1 MRGASLRLAITC
13 NRNMNTYKKPRGNK
27 AKRDKDSIL
36 ADTKNLL
43 YVLYGCIQRMPK
55 IERIEGAPMEMK
67 RSANGIVE
75 SFTVAKECPEVRL
88 QEIHKMFGCYGRLL
102 ANFDLCIVQGLM
114 TDSDKVRVATIL
126 ERIDEGI
133 KRWRNASRTLNRQEQ
148 QQVSVSHEA
157 SAVGIQPELVRTA

>member
-1 MRGASLRLAITC
+1 
-13 NRNMNTYKKPRGNK
+13 MNIHKKPRGNK
-27 AKRDKDSIL
+27 AKCDKDSIL

-67 RSANGIVE
+67 RAANGIIE
-75 SFTVAKECPEVRL
+75 AFSIAKECQEVRL
-88 QEIHKMFGCYGRLL
+88 QEIHEMFGCYGRLL

-148 QQVSVSHEA
+148 QQVSVSHEE
-157 SAVGIQPELVRTA
+157 SAVGIQPELARTA

>member
-1 MRGASLRLAITC
+1 
-13 NRNMNTYKKPRGNK
+13 MNTYKKPRGNK

-36 ADTKNLL
+36 ADAKNLL
-43 YVLYGCIQRMPK
+43 YVLYGSIQRMPK

-67 RSANGIVE
+67 RAANGIVE
-75 SFTVAKECPEVRL
+75 SFTIAKECPEVRL

-102 ANFDLCIVQGLM
+102 ANFDLCIVQGLI

-148 QQVSVSHEA
+148 QQVSVSHEVP
-157 SAVGIQPELVRTA
+157 AVGIQPGLERTA

>member
-1 MRGASLRLAITC
+1 
-13 NRNMNTYKKPRGNK
+13 MNTYKKPRGNK

-36 ADTKNLL
+36 ADAKNLL

-67 RSANGIVE
+67 RAVSGIVE

-102 ANFDLCIVQGLM
+102 ASFDLCIVQGLI
-114 TDSDKVRVATIL
+114 TDSDKVRIATIL

-133 KRWRNASRTLNRQEQ
+133 KKWRNASRTLNRQEQ
-148 QQVSVSHEA
+148 QQVSVSHEV
-157 SAVGIQPELVRTA
+157 SAVGIQSEQTRTV

>member
-1 MRGASLRLAITC
+1 
-13 NRNMNTYKKPRGNK
+13 MNIHKKPRGNK

-43 YVLYGCIQRMPK
+43 YILYSCIQRMPK

-67 RSANGIVE
+67 RAANGIME
-75 SFTVAKECPEVRL
+75 SFSIAKECPEVRL

-114 TDSDKVRVATIL
+114 TDNDKVRVATIL

-148 QQVSVSHEA
+148 QQVGTIHDA
-157 SAVGIQPELVRTA
+157 PAIGIQSEQVQTA

>member
-1 MRGASLRLAITC
+1 
-13 NRNMNTYKKPRGNK
+13 MNIHKKPRGNK

-43 YVLYGCIQRMPK
+43 YILYSCIQRMPK

-67 RSANGIVE
+67 RAANGIME
-75 SFTVAKECPEVRL
+75 SFSIAKECPEVRL

-114 TDSDKVRVATIL
+114 TDNDKVRVATIL

-148 QQVSVSHEA
+148 QQVGVSHEEP
-157 SAVGIQPELVRTA
+157 AVGIQPELARTV

>member
-1 MRGASLRLAITC
+1 MRGASLRLALTTT
-13 NRNMNTYKKPRGNK
+13 MNIHKKPRGNK

-43 YVLYGCIQRMPK
+43 YILYGCIQRMPK

-67 RSANGIVE
+67 RAANGIIE
-75 SFTVAKECPEVRL
+75 SFSKAKECPEVRL

-133 KRWRNASRTLNRQEQ
+133 KKWRNASRTLNRQEQ
-148 QQVSVSHEA
+148 QQVSASHEV
-157 SAVGIQPELVRTA
+157 SAIGIQPEQTRTA